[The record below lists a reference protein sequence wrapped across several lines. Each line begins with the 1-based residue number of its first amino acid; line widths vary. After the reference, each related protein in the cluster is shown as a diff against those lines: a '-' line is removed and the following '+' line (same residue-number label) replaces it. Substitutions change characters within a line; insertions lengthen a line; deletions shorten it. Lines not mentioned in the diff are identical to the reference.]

1 MKVLLLKD
9 VKNVGN
15 KNDIVNVSD
24 GYARNYLLPKGLATE
39 AGSGK
44 IKHIKDMKK
53 VEKKKK
59 ENQRKTSEDLLEK
72 LQSHTYEIKANAGE
86 NGKLFGAITS
96 KDISKR
102 IKEVAEI
109 DFDKKWFNEKINIK
123 ELGRH
128 IIRVKLPQNVKG
140 EIKINVIPIK

>member
-9 VKNVGN
+9 VKKIGN
-15 KNDIVNVSD
+15 KNDIVDVSD

-39 AGSGK
+39 AEPGK

-53 VEKKKK
+53 IEKKKK
-59 ENQRKTSEDLLEK
+59 ENQKQTSEELLEK
-72 LQSHTYEIKANAGE
+72 LQSHTYEIKVNAGE

-102 IKEVAEI
+102 IKEVSGIE
-109 DFDKKWFNEKINIK
+109 FDKKWFNEKINIK
-123 ELGRH
+123 ELGKH
-128 IIRVKLPQNVKG
+128 IIKIKLPQNVKG
-140 EIKINVIPIK
+140 EIKINIIRIK